1 MIKSNL
7 FLNYFNNVPTDD
19 QTVALSKL
27 LNFLIDS
34 SQEVFIL
41 RGTAGTGKTSLITA
55 FVKSLPA
62 NTRCYLLAPTGR
74 AAKVMNSYSGLHTST
89 IHRHIYYSSNK
100 GGKFTF
106 TLKANKEHQTIYI
119 VDEASMLGIGNPDQP
134 QGVLEDLLEY
144 VFSGTSNKLIF
155 LGDYAQ
161 LPPVGQSLSPAL
173 DEEFLKTFFFL
184 NVSTAQLNEVVRQE
198 KHSNILLNATLLR
211 NTMNLDNCVL
221 PKLIRGKDFMHL
233 RDKYEIF
240 EKLSDSF
247 DTKKIDESIILVYS
261 NKRANLYN
269 TQIRQRILAR
279 ENELDAGDRLMIVK
293 NNYFW
298 LEAESPAGF
307 LANGDILEV
316 LQVLRIESK
325 YDFRFANVK
334 VRMTDLNDQP
344 PFECIVLLNTL
355 YGETASLPYE
365 EYYRLLQ
372 NLVQEEYGETANP
385 KRYLKKIIMDN
396 PYANAIQVKFS
407 YAITVHKAQ
416 GGQWSRVFIEKPF
429 IFRENNDQLE
439 YLRWLY
445 TAITRGKEEVYLLGF
460 EEDAFEL

>member
-1 MIKSNL
+1 M
-7 FLNYFNNVPTDD
+7 
-19 QTVALSKL
+19 
-27 LNFLIDS
+27 NF
-34 SQEVFIL
+34 
-41 RGTAGTGKTSLITA
+41 
-55 FVKSLPA
+55 
-62 NTRCYLLAPTGR
+62 
-74 AAKVMNSYSGLHTST
+74 
-89 IHRHIYYSSNK
+89 
-100 GGKFTF
+100 
-106 TLKANKEHQTIYI
+106 
-119 VDEASMLGIGNPDQP
+119 
-134 QGVLEDLLEY
+134 
-144 VFSGTSNKLIF
+144 
-155 LGDYAQ
+155 
-161 LPPVGQSLSPAL
+161 
-173 DEEFLKTFFFL
+173 
-184 NVSTAQLNEVVRQE
+184 
-198 KHSNILLNATLLR
+198 
-211 NTMNLDNCVL
+211 DNCVF
-221 PKLIRGKDFMHL
+221 PKLIRGKDFIHL

-365 EYYRLLQ
+365 EYSRLLQ
-372 NLVQEEYGETANP
+372 NLVQEEYGEKANP